1 VLVGH
6 SYGGNVIS
14 AAAIGNEQVRALVYL
29 NGWMCDVGE
38 IQQQL
43 LEGSKAAWW
52 GPRSGPLR
60 SPTPTAARA
69 LIFTS
74 PRRPSTKPSPPTS
87 MLPRPQ

>member
-14 AAAIGNEQVRALVYL
+14 VAAIGSEQVRALVYL
-29 NGWMCDVGE
+29 NGWMCDAGE
-38 IQQQL
+38 SQQQL

-52 GPRSGPLR
+52 VPRSGPFG

-69 LIFTS
+69 PTS
-74 PRRPSTKPSPPTS
+74 ISPPRPSTKPSPPTS
-87 MLPRPQ
+87 IPLRPP